1 MHLADLSKL
10 LVRGTVFIFINS
22 LRPLFVFLPFALS
35 RLLRLLRAFW
45 M

>member
-22 LRPLFVFLPFALS
+22 LRFVFLPFALS